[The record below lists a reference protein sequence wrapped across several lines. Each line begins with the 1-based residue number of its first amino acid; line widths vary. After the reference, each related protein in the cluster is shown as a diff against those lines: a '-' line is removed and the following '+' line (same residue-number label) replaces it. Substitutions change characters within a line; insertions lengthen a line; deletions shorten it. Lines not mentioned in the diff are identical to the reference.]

1 MISPSD
7 PAPKPSAVAQTL
19 GHSCA
24 DVLIRRN
31 LVAEEDKEMI
41 AEVINRFSGVAESV
55 TSELSRRC
63 LIREQNESAVT
74 EFTKREVRRYLLKLN
89 DLSGADLGRILGV
102 NRLTASRIMKGTS
115 NLTTEQIKKLA
126 G

>member
-1 MISPSD
+1 
-7 PAPKPSAVAQTL
+7 
-19 GHSCA
+19 
-24 DVLIRRN
+24 
-31 LVAEEDKEMI
+31 MI

>member
-1 MISPSD
+1 
-7 PAPKPSAVAQTL
+7 
-19 GHSCA
+19 
-24 DVLIRRN
+24 
-31 LVAEEDKEMI
+31 
-41 AEVINRFSGVAESV
+41 VAESV

-102 NRLTASRIMKGTS
+102 NRTTASRIMKGTS
-115 NLTTEQIKKLA
+115 NLTTEQIKKLV

>member
-1 MISPSD
+1 
-7 PAPKPSAVAQTL
+7 
-19 GHSCA
+19 
-24 DVLIRRN
+24 
-31 LVAEEDKEMI
+31 MI

-102 NRLTASRIMKGTS
+102 NRTTASRIMKGTS
-115 NLTTEQIKKLA
+115 NLTTEQIKKLV

>member
-1 MISPSD
+1 
-7 PAPKPSAVAQTL
+7 
-19 GHSCA
+19 
-24 DVLIRRN
+24 
-31 LVAEEDKEMI
+31 MI

-115 NLTTEQIKKLA
+115 NLTTEQIKKLV